1 MTKRKAKRL
10 LKQQI
15 STFSTCD
22 HKGNHFFKTLS
33 ITESIFGSKSV
44 EYRTLSQMINSL
56 DHPNYE
62 KSTTRFLQNLIEIIE
77 VKGIQKNGNFLS
89 RMSEGWLIACITI
102 IVPIIFGLGYW
113 VKSVEKSVEQQQT
126 KEEIIKQQI
135 K

>member
-1 MTKRKAKRL
+1 
-10 LKQQI
+10 
-15 STFSTCD
+15 
-22 HKGNHFFKTLS
+22 
-33 ITESIFGSKSV
+33 
-44 EYRTLSQMINSL
+44 MINSL